1 VCALGSL
8 ISVPTLFVLLVITRS
23 ASPIVFW
30 LLTAVAISAMCLS
43 WTIVS
48 DVLLYAVIPK
58 RRSIASA
65 INILICHLLG
75 DAGSPYVIGAVSFFF
90 TTFQS
95 FISTFIMIE
104 YSNNIDK

>member
-1 VCALGSL
+1 
-8 ISVPTLFVLLVITRS
+8 
-23 ASPIVFW
+23 
-30 LLTAVAISAMCLS
+30 MCLS

-90 TTFQS
+90 YHFPE
-95 FISTFIMIE
+95 FYFNF
-104 YSNNIDK
+104 YND